1 MRRTGPRAEMTHLD
15 SSWLQIHPEVGTA
28 LAEGRPV
35 VTLESAV
42 ITHGLPRPINLEL
55 ARRMEGEVRK
65 AAAVPAIAAVLDG
78 VAKLGLTPEELERL
92 SLDQQT
98 VKISRRDFGWSRAA
112 GRSGGTTVAGA
123 MIMAKAAGVPI
134 FATGGIGG
142 VHRGGGMDVSA
153 DLPEL
158 ARTRVAVVCSGA
170 KAILDL
176 PRTIEWLETAGVPVI
191 GYQTEE
197 FPGFYSRESGLPVST
212 RAESPAEVTR
222 ILRAHWELPSAGGLL
237 IGVPCPESDAIPLE
251 ELQEALR
258 QAETEARNVT
268 GAARTPF
275 LLSRMSEYTGG
286 KSLGANLAL
295 LRNNAR
301 VAAEIAVAL
310 A

>member
-1 MRRTGPRAEMTHLD
+1 M
-15 SSWLQIHPEVGTA
+15 
-28 LAEGRPV
+28 AEGRPIV
-35 VTLESAV
+35 ALESAV

-55 ARRMEGEVRK
+55 ARRMEAEVRK

-78 VAKLGLTPEELERL
+78 VAKLGLAPEELERL
-92 SLDQQT
+92 SLDVQA
-98 VKISRRDFGWSRAA
+98 VKISRRDFGWARAA

-123 MIMAKAAGVPI
+123 MIMARAAGVPI

-158 ARTRVAVVCSGA
+158 AQTPVAVVCSGA

-197 FPGFYSRESGLPVST
+197 FPGFYSRNSGLPVSA
-212 RAESPAEVTR
+212 RADSPADVAR
-222 ILRAHWELPSAGGLL
+222 ILRTHWELPSAGGLL
-237 IGVPCPESDAIPLE
+237 IGVPCPESDAIPPE

-258 QAETEARNVT
+258 QAETEARNVS
-268 GAARTPF
+268 GAALTPF
-275 LLSRMSEYTGG
+275 LLSRMSEFTGG
-286 KSLGANLAL
+286 RSLGANLAL
-295 LRNNAR
+295 LRNNAQ
-301 VAAEIAVAL
+301 VAAKIAVAM